1 MQSEPTSTTRTLGDL
16 LSPLAA
22 QAEAAL
28 AQYLPEEASPE
39 ALTAGM
45 QYCVEGGK
53 RLRPALVYLAY
64 NACGGGDDELAA
76 RCAAAIEMVHVYS
89 LVHDDLPAMDDD
101 ALRRGR
107 PTAHVKFGEAMAILI
122 GDALL
127 TRAMA
132 AIAERGT
139 ASAALCVA
147 ELATGAGCS
156 GMVAG
161 QVADME
167 LCEVADGLEGLE
179 SIHRRKTAALL
190 VAALRMGALA
200 AGASEAQLAALTT
213 YGEKLGLAFQVFD
226 DLLDV
231 TASAAE
237 LGKTPG
243 KDAAGGKQTMASLL
257 GLDGAREFGERLT
270 ADAVAALAP
279 LGGASEPLT
288 LLAEYLTTRRN

>member
-1 MQSEPTSTTRTLGDL
+1 MQSDPSISTLAEL
-16 LSPLAA
+16 LAPLAGR
-22 QAEAAL
+22 AEASL
-28 AQYLPEEASPE
+28 ERYLPEADAPE
-39 ALTAGM
+39 TLAAGM
-45 QYCVEGGK
+45 RYCVEGGK

-64 NACGGGDDELAA
+64 NACGGGDDELAD

-107 PTAHVKFGEAMAILI
+107 PTAHVQFGEAMAILI

-127 TRAMA
+127 TRAMGAIGDHRSEA
-132 AIAERGT
+132 AAR
-139 ASAALCVA
+139 CVA
-147 ELATGAGCS
+147 ELATGAGQT

-161 QVADME
+161 QIADMD
-167 LCEVADGLEGLE
+167 LCVVEEGLAGLE

-190 VAALRMGALA
+190 VAAVRMGALA
-200 AGASEAQLAALTT
+200 AGADAAALAALTT
-213 YGEKLGLAFQVFD
+213 YAEQLGLAFQVFD

-243 KDAAGGKQTMASLL
+243 KDAASGKQTMASLL
-257 GLDGAREFGERLT
+257 GLEAAMALGQRLT
-270 ADAVAALAP
+270 AEATQALACF
-279 LGGASEPLT
+279 GASGDKLAT
-288 LLAEYLTTRRN
+288 LANLLAARRH